1 MNTSILLLTL
11 QALVLCVAGK
21 TEKDCECDDS
31 PSMLLFGIAMGIS
44 YIIINQKKIF
54 QHPSGQRDGLGG
66 FHTGE
71 NYYSDDEEDSYE
83 SEEEEEYE
91 GAEADSD
98 GEETE
103 GEEPEEE
110 EEEEDQQVR
119 SSTRLRR
126 RNV

>member
-1 MNTSILLLTL
+1 MKVIIVLLNL
-11 QALVLCVAGK
+11 
-21 TEKDCECDDS
+21 
-31 PSMLLFGIAMGIS
+31 MLLASYVSAEDCKCNERNEPPTMILVGIAMGVA
-44 YIIINQKKIF
+44 YLIIDKNSIF
-54 QHPSGQRDGLGG
+54 HHPSRQRYGLGG

-71 NYYSDDEEDSYE
+71 NYYSDDEYSEE
-83 SEEEEEYE
+83 EEEEEEEEYE

-110 EEEEDQQVR
+110 EEEDQQVR
-119 SSTRLRR
+119 SSARLRR

>member
-1 MNTSILLLTL
+1 MNTKILLLTL

-21 TEKDCECDDS
+21 TEKDCECDD
-31 PSMLLFGIAMGIS
+31 PPVMLLFGIAMGIS
-44 YIIINQKKIF
+44 YIVINHKNIF
-54 QHPSGQRDGLGG
+54 QHPSGQRNGLGG

-71 NYYSDDEEDSYE
+71 DYYSDDEEDSYE
-83 SEEEEEYE
+83 SEKEEEYE